1 MTDGQKELPLF
12 GDVNS
17 SAIEPELA
25 GAGAPNAAS
34 GLRATG
40 DGPLKNLMDRNF
52 LQYAAYVIR
61 DRAIPDLDDGLKPV
75 QRRILFSLHENDDG
89 KFIKVANIV
98 GYCMQFHPHGDAS
111 IEEAL
116 VALANRQYFIERQGN
131 FGNMLTGDPPAAA
144 RYIECRLTDLART
157 ELFNND
163 LTEFIDT
170 YDGRKREPVS
180 LPAKI
185 PVLLML
191 GAEGIAVGIST
202 RILPHN
208 LVELL
213 EAQIAVLGKKP
224 FALLPDFPQGG
235 LMDAREYDN
244 GRGHVLVRASIEKK
258 GDHALVIRELP
269 AGTTTDSLTASIE
282 DAARRGKIKVKTIN
296 DYTAGQAEIEIKLA
310 PEQNLDRAME
320 ALYAFTQCQV
330 QVASRIV
337 VIRDNKPV
345 EMDVAAILRYSTS
358 RLVEILRRELQRKKR
373 RLTEEMHHKSLVRLF
388 VENRVYKKIET
399 CKSVAEVHEAVVQ
412 GLLPFRSELQRDI
425 THDDV
430 EDLLGIPIRRIS
442 AFDLDKNRKE
452 IDQLRE
458 ELDGVEL
465 DLSGIIPYAI
475 RYLRGLLKK
484 HGPEYPR
491 RTRITTFGEISER
504 ELTANELTMNYD
516 REKGYI
522 GHKIPG
528 ARVVH
533 CSPLDRLLLVWKD
546 GRCKV
551 VPPPEKLFVDTNLIY
566 CAILDRERVLTVV
579 YELDFFSYYKKFVPG
594 GLITNRESR
603 IAPKGSNIRLLSDEN
618 PGALYVRYAADP
630 RIKIRQQRFAVER
643 QPLRARDAKG
653 LVLTANRIE
662 YVGAE
667 KPADWNDALTG
678 PPGKFIES

>member
-1 MTDGQKELPLF
+1 MPLF
-12 GDVNS
+12 GDANS
-17 SAIEPELA
+17 SAPQSQLP
-25 GAGAPNAAS
+25 GAEGADAVS

-40 DGPLKNLMDRNF
+40 DGPLKSLMDRNF

-116 VALANRQYFIERQGN
+116 VALANREYFIERQGN
-131 FGNMLTGDPPAAA
+131 FGNIITGDPPAAA
-144 RYIECRLTDLART
+144 RYIECRLTELART
-157 ELFNND
+157 ELFNDD

-170 YDGRKREPVS
+170 YDGRKKEPVS

-208 LVELL
+208 FAELL

-224 FALLPDFPQGG
+224 FTLLPDFLQGG
-235 LMDAREYDN
+235 LMDARDYDN

-258 GDHALVIRELP
+258 GDRTLVVRELP

-282 DAARRGKIKVKTIN
+282 DAVRRGKIKIKAIN
-296 DYTAGQAEIEIKLA
+296 DYTAAQTEIEIQLA

-330 QVASRIV
+330 QIASRIV

-345 EMDVAAILRYSTS
+345 EMKVAAILRHNTS
-358 RLVEILRRELQRKKR
+358 RLVEILRRELQRKKH
-373 RLTEEMHHKSLVRLF
+373 RLTEEMHRKNLIRIF
-388 VENRVYKKIET
+388 VGNRIYQKIEA
-399 CKSVAEVHEAVVQ
+399 CESAAAVQEAVIQ

-430 EDLLGIPIRRIS
+430 EGLLEIPIRRIS
-442 AFDLDKNRKE
+442 LVDLDKNRNE
-452 IDQLRE
+452 IDRLKE
-458 ELDGVEL
+458 ELEEVEL
-465 DLSGIIPYAI
+465 DLSGIISYTI
-475 RYLRGLLKK
+475 RYLRSLLRTY
-484 HGPEYPR
+484 GPQYPR
-491 RTRITTFGEISER
+491 RTRITAFGEISER
-504 ELTANELTMNYD
+504 ELTANELTVNYD
-516 REKGYI
+516 QEKGYI
-522 GHKIPG
+522 GYKVPG
-528 ARVVH
+528 TGVVR

-551 VPPPEKLFVDTNLIY
+551 VPPPEKLFVDTTLIH

-579 YELDFFSYYKKFVPG
+579 YELDFFSYYKKFKPG
-594 GLITNRESR
+594 GLITNREAR
-603 IAPKGSNIRLLSDEN
+603 LAAKGANIRLLSDEN
-618 PGALYVRYAADP
+618 AAVLYVRYAPDP
-630 RIKIRQQRFAVER
+630 RIKIRQQKFAAER
-643 QPLRARDAKG
+643 QPLRTRDAKG
-653 LVLTANRIE
+653 VVLTANRIE
-662 YVGAE
+662 YIGTERA
-667 KPADWNDALTG
+667 ADWDDALNG